1 MALTPFKFQ
10 SRFGNVLQSRPSGWT
25 LAVLAIALLMLLP
38 LGAVVV
44 SAVTQSGE
52 VWGHLVATVLPQYVL
67 NSLGLMVG
75 VGLGV
80 LLLGVST
87 AWLVTMC
94 QFPGRRVFEWA
105 LLLPL
110 AAPSYLLAY
119 TYTDFLDYFGW
130 VQTTLRA
137 IFGWQSVTD
146 YWFPE
151 RAIARRGNHP
161 LQPGA
166 VSLCLY
172 VGAGGVFRTVPL
184 HPRSQSGLGLQPLA

>member
-38 LGAVVV
+38 LGAVVI

-80 LLLGVST
+80 LVLGVST

-151 RAIARRGNHP
+151 CAIARRGDRP

-184 HPRSQSGLGLQPLA
+184 YPGGQSGFGL

>member
-38 LGAVVV
+38 LGAVVI

-80 LLLGVST
+80 LGLGVST

-146 YWFPE
+146 YWFPMCD
-151 RAIARRGNHP
+151 RW
-161 LQPGA
+161 
-166 VSLCLY
+166 
-172 VGAGGVFRTVPL
+172 AG
-184 HPRSQSGLGLQPLA
+184 RSSSSAWCCIPMSICWCGWRF